1 MNARPAI
8 FITGAAAGIGR
19 ATAERFAAAGWF
31 VGLYDLNEAGVR
43 ELQRT
48 LGSDR
53 ACAGRLDVTDGA
65 ACARALA
72 EFFEAAGRRLDVMF
86 NNAGIGQTG
95 DFDTLPLAQHH
106 ATIEVNFKGV
116 VNGCHAAFPYL
127 KQTPRSCLVS
137 MSSASAIY
145 GAPGLASYAATKF
158 GVKGLTEALSI
169 EWQRHGI
176 RVMDLL
182 PLFVDTA
189 MVRNFESE
197 LKAKRI
203 LGMHLT
209 AEDIARTVWRAVH
222 WGRGWARGWPRV
234 HWYPGVQGWFLA
246 LTQKLSPGWFNR
258 LTTKLISGY

>member
-1 MNARPAI
+1 MSQPSI

-19 ATAERFAAAGWF
+19 AAAERFAREGWF
-31 VGLYDLNEAGVR
+31 VGLYDVNEAGVR
-43 ELQRT
+43 GLAQQ
-48 LGSDR
+48 LGAGQAR
-53 ACAGRLDVTDGA
+53 AGRLDVTDAAALGGA
-65 ACARALA
+65 LG

-95 DFDTLPLAQHH
+95 DFDTLTLEQHH
-106 ATIEVNFKGV
+106 RTIAVNFTGV
-116 VNGCHAAFPYL
+116 VNGSYAAFPYL
-127 KQTPRSCLVS
+127 KQTPGSCLVS

-158 GVKGLTEALSI
+158 GVKGLSEALSI

-176 RVMDLL
+176 AVMDLL

-197 LKAKRI
+197 LKAKAV

-209 AEDIARTVWRAVH
+209 AEDIAATVWRAVH
-222 WGRGWARGWPRV
+222 WPRGWRRV
-234 HWYPGVQGWFLA
+234 HWYPGVQGVVLA
-246 LTQKLSPGWFNR
+246 LAQKLSPAWFNR